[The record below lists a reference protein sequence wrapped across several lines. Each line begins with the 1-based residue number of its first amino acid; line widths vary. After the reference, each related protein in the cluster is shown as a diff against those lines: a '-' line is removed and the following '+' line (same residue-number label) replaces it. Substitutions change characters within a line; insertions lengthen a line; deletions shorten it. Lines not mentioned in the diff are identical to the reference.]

1 MKWNKFQ
8 IKAMLAAAV
17 VAVTCAATAATAFAA
32 APMDFDNGAFETK
45 VFPTAGMN
53 ADGTMRPRG
62 GNHYIHYRFFTPAM
76 FKDWGQS
83 DIGLGG
89 GPYIYMATQTLIHE
103 NDGSPTWGACVTAKY
118 GSSSNEWMLYDG
130 YLTGAKV
137 KSTKTRARRIHGY
150 FEDAYNYYGP
160 QDEHKIVKND
170 YIVDR

>member
-1 MKWNKFQ
+1 MKLRKLQ

-32 APMDFDNGAFETK
+32 APTDFDNGAFETK

-62 GNHYIHYRFFTPAM
+62 GNLYIRYRFTNPPIL
-76 FKDWGQS
+76 KDWGRS
-83 DIGLGG
+83 DIGMGS
-89 GPYIYMATQTLIHE
+89 GPYLYMATQTCIRE
-103 NDGSPTWGACVTAKY
+103 SDGSTTWSACVTAKY
-118 GSSSNEWMLYDG
+118 GETSNEWMLYDG
-130 YLTGAKV
+130 CLTGAKV
-137 KSTKTRARRIHGY
+137 TSKKYKARRIHGY

-170 YIVDR
+170 FVVDR